1 MTFFNSLVCRPLAL
15 SLTGTRV
22 SLGYSLGHQ
31 SCPPVKGFFLKTKQ
45 GNNPLKL
52 RLHSSLGQPRHDRKE
67 TWKTDKGRKR
77 SHQFQHPETTPP
89 PPSGAR
95 PSGLSLRSRISVWL
109 DCRLGVILLN
119 VQFSCFGFPLS
130 VLDYAFPVLLQTL
143 GKRRFSSR
151 TVPHGVA
158 VPRFI

>member
-1 MTFFNSLVCRPLAL
+1 MIGKKLGRQTRDEKDLTSFN
-15 SLTGTRV
+15 TRR
-22 SLGYSLGHQ
+22 Q
-31 SCPPVKGFFLKTKQ
+31 PP
-45 GNNPLKL
+45 
-52 RLHSSLGQPRHDRKE
+52 R
-67 TWKTDKGRKR
+67 
-77 SHQFQHPETTPP
+77 
-89 PPSGAR
+89 SGAR

-130 VLDYAFPVLLQTL
+130 FLDYAFPVLLQTL